1 MYPIDYSEFCLTQYF
16 RRSQLPAEVIANV
29 CDSVR
34 QDLEDR
40 NLTKYVN
47 SILTA
52 YVVKSPPDHEAG
64 LALLLHLRGTFS

>member
-1 MYPIDYSEFCLTQYF
+1 MYPINCSEFCLTQYF

-64 LALLLHLRGTFS
+64 LALLLRLRGTFS

>member
-1 MYPIDYSEFCLTQYF
+1 MYPINCSEFCLTQYL

-64 LALLLHLRGTFS
+64 LTLLLHLRGTFS